1 MLVTSEAKRFR
12 STTSS
17 RGRKAQPDKQHNPC
31 PTENHQRGITDLGLE
46 PETHTISAVGCAAIT
61 YARPA
66 VMPLRLAAI
75 GLSSQPFLTANLSTK
90 QFTINV
96 QTRPQAQ
103 RQRQPQGSRSTQS
116 TRGKPATQASP
127 TQGKRSLLRHGVGR
141 TRSPK
146 RCSVLQRSPYHWQA

>member
-1 MLVTSEAKRFR
+1 MLTGPIHAADLGCMLVTSEAKRFR

-75 GLSSQPFLTANLSTK
+75 GLSSQPFLTAH
-90 QFTINV
+90 
-96 QTRPQAQ
+96 P
-103 RQRQPQGSRSTQS
+103 STQQ
-116 TRGKPATQASP
+116 TMLTQ
-127 TQGKRSLLRHGVGR
+127 
-141 TRSPK
+141 SPK
-146 RCSVLQRSPYHWQA
+146 RRLSNVTWTSNQAPTKTQRKAAGLWTHGRDTAIPAAGRKVGKHLR